1 MRSLRFILVLVGA
14 ATLSACINS
23 TTLIRVKPD
32 GSGTVE
38 QTTLINTQVLKAM
51 MPGMS
56 QTGKSSNA
64 VNDAD
69 LKRTAERM
77 GPGVRVVSAE
87 PVTDNGFEGVKA
99 IFSFDDINQVQISQ
113 DPDLGGGSGVRM
125 PSDRTSKNPVTFGL
139 ERHGAVSVLTITVQD
154 KPSSTVKPPD
164 TRTMPDMSDPM
175 MMGMIKSMFQGFK
188 VNIGLE
194 VIGSIVKTNAEYVS
208 GPRLTLLEM
217 DMGALLE
224 DEAKFKAL
232 QSKLGP
238 DASLSAVKP
247 FLKDL
252 KGIKIDGPVVTVEF
266 R

>member
-1 MRSLRFILVLVGA
+1 MRFITLLLGFVGA

-23 TTLIRVKPD
+23 TTLIKVKPD
-32 GSGTVE
+32 GRGTVE
-38 QTTLINTQVLKAM
+38 QTTLINTQAIKAM
-51 MPGMS
+51 MPGMG
-56 QTGKSSNA
+56 QTGQSSNP

-77 GPGVRVVSAE
+77 GPGVTVVSAE
-87 PVTDNGFEGVKA
+87 PVSANGFEGVKA
-99 IFSFDDINQVQISQ
+99 VFAFEDINQLQISQ
-113 DPDLGGGSGVRM
+113 DPDLGGGTRMAPDRKGNDPVRFTLNHQG
-125 PSDRTSKNPVTFGL
+125 STSL
-139 ERHGAVSVLTITVQD
+139 LTITVQD
-154 KPSSTVKPPD
+154 KPNATAKPTPD
-164 TRTMPDMSDPM
+164 AGNMPDMTDPM

-194 VIGSIVKTNAEYVS
+194 VIGTIVRTNAEYVN

-232 QSKLGP
+232 QGKLGP
-238 DASLSAVKP
+238 NASLSAVKP
-247 FLKDL
+247 YLKDL

>member
-1 MRSLRFILVLVGA
+1 MRSIRFVLALVSA

-32 GSGTVE
+32 GTGTIE
-38 QTTLINTQVLKAM
+38 QTTLINTQALKAM

-56 QTGKSSNA
+56 QPGKSSNP
-64 VNDAD
+64 VNDVD

-87 PVTDNGFEGVKA
+87 PVSDKGFEGVKA
-99 IFSFDDINQVQISQ
+99 TFAFDDINQLQISQ
-113 DPDLGGGSGVRM
+113 DPDLGASTGMRM
-125 PSDRTSKNPVTFGL
+125 GPERKSDNPVKFTL
-139 ERHGAVSVLTITVQD
+139 AHQGATSVLTVTVQD
-154 KPSSTVKPPD
+154 KPASTVKPPD
-164 TRTMPDMSDPM
+164 PGKTPDLSDPM

-194 VIGSIVKTNAEYVS
+194 VLGSIVKTNAEYVS
-208 GPRLTLLEM
+208 GPRITLLEM

-224 DEAKFKAL
+224 DEAKFKEI

-238 DASLSAVKP
+238 DASLSQVKP
-247 FLKDL
+247 YLKDL